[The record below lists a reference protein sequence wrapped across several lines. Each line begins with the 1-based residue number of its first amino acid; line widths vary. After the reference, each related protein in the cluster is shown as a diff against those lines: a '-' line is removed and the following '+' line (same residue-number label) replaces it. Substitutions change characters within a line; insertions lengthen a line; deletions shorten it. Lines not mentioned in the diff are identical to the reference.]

1 MGGVASAIG
10 DAFSGAA
17 EAVGDAFESVGTVVS
32 EVVEN
37 TAKVIDDAGTW
48 IDDSIIQPIKEN
60 PIETAVMIAAVAYG
74 GPAAASYL
82 GSSLAVGTAVAA
94 GTASAGI
101 AASKGASIEEVLQ
114 AGAIGAGAGAVT
126 AGVGTAVSPTV
137 GTSAGRI
144 IGGAAGGATAATAAG
159 GDPLQGALLG
169 GASAGIG
176 EAVNLGVNAAADA
189 VRNVSLPTTTQAPTY
204 EFGFKDPG
212 AGTGDFGIKP
222 TMPSDYSGVG
232 IKAPVSA
239 PITPLYANY
248 GNIQTEVGTKG
259 ISKEFGIDP
268 NREGGIGIKYDP
280 DSASTYGQL
289 NPALPEGG
297 LPSTYVMGSETSAAK
312 EQLKKTAGDLI
323 KNSLLNELYGGNQDP
338 LNYLTFRLRGRQFGD
353 EFFGGEADTS
363 LALTQVQPDKF
374 ELRKFANPEGQSTLI
389 SFKDDK
395 PQQPIPAG
403 YEEVEAIGAA
413 EGGLISTNM
422 VKYSKQPLM
431 GPRKTV
437 KKPKE
442 QEMTTR
448 KGLAVRKK

>member
-1 MGGVASAIG
+1 MGGVAKAVG
-10 DAFSGAA
+10 DVFSGAA

-32 EVVEN
+32 EVVEG

-74 GPAAASYL
+74 GPAAASFL

-101 AASKGASIEEVLQ
+101 AASKGASIEETLR

-126 AGVGTAVSPTV
+126 GGVATAASPTIGTA
-137 GTSAGRI
+137 AGRI
-144 IGGAAGGATAATAAG
+144 VGGAAGGATAAVASG
-159 GDPLQGALLG
+159 RDPLQGAAIG
-169 GASAGIG
+169 AASAGIG
-176 EAVNLGVNAAADA
+176 EAVNLGVNTAADA
-189 VRNVSLPTTTQAPTY
+189 IRNVSLPTTTQAPTY
-204 EFGFKDPG
+204 EFGFRDPG

-232 IKAPVSA
+232 FKAPVSA
-239 PITPLYANY
+239 PVTPLYANY
-248 GNIQTEVGTKG
+248 GNIQTDQIGTKG
-259 ISKEFGIDP
+259 TSKEFGLDP
-268 NREGGIGIKYDP
+268 SKDGGIGIKYDP

-289 NPALPEGG
+289 DPALPAGG
-297 LPSTYVMGSETSAAK
+297 VPPTYVLGSETSAAK

-323 KNSLLNELYGGNQDP
+323 KNSLLNELFGGNQDP

-389 SFKDDK
+389 SFKGDK
-395 PQQPIPAG
+395 PQQPIPTG
-403 YEEVEAIGAA
+403 YEEVETIGAA

-422 VKYSKQPLM
+422 VKYSKKPLLAK
-431 GPRKTV
+431 RKPDV
-437 KKPKE
+437 EKKV
-442 QEMTTR
+442 TTR
-448 KGLAVRKK
+448 KGLAGRKS